1 MADKNITYAELAPQ
15 LKTGD
20 IVIMRGNSRF
30 QQVLEVLTESPY
42 VHSAMVVLSKDIG
55 MKDATSP
62 ILLWESTPYMITED
76 QKIHKPK
83 AGPTLT
89 DLKTRLNDEL
99 AGNHFDAFVF
109 RLLSAPLGPK
119 NFDGLQK
126 AIRAKY
132 PDQFPTDFWFF
143 VKGILGRL
151 FNREV
156 QPSSFFCS
164 ELVAYSYQQ
173 MGILGNEHPPDF
185 YEPKDFSAKGHMR
198 LLQNLTLGE
207 ELNLELSIK
216 G

>member
-1 MADKNITYAELAPQ
+1 MADQNITYEALAPQ

-55 MKDATSP
+55 MKDNAAP
-62 ILLWESTPYMITED
+62 ILLWESTPYAITED

-83 AGPTLT
+83 TGPTLT

-99 AGNHFDAFVF
+99 AGDHFDAFVF
-109 RLLSAPLGPK
+109 RLLNRPLGQQQ
-119 NFDGLQK
+119 FDGLK
-126 AIRAKY
+126 TAIRIRY
-132 PDQFPTDFWFF
+132 PDQFPSDFWFF

-156 QPSSFFCS
+156 QPSTFFCS

-173 MGILGNEHPPDF
+173 MGILGKQHPPDY
-185 YEPKDFSAKGHMR
+185 YEPKDFSAKGHLS
-198 LLQNLTLGE
+198 LLQGLTLGE
-207 ELNLELSIK
+207 ELNLELRIS
-216 G
+216 

>member
-1 MADKNITYAELAPQ
+1 MADRNITYEQLAPQ

-20 IVIMRGNSRF
+20 VVIMRGNSRF
-30 QQVLEVLTESPY
+30 QEIIEVLTHSPY

-55 MKDATSP
+55 MKDDAAP
-62 ILLWESTPYMITED
+62 ILLWESTPYKITED
-76 QKIHKPK
+76 QKLHKPK

-89 DLKTRLNDEL
+89 DLRTRLNDEL
-99 AGNHFDAFVF
+99 SGDHFDAFVF

-119 NFDGLQK
+119 QFDGLKRAIQK
-126 AIRAKY
+126 KY
-132 PDQFPTDFWFF
+132 PDQFPSEWWFF

-185 YEPKDFSAKGHMR
+185 YEPKDFSEKGKLK
-198 LLQNLTLGE
+198 LLQNLSLGE
-207 ELNLELSIK
+207 ELNLELRIR
-216 G
+216 

>member
-1 MADKNITYAELAPQ
+1 MPGSNISYEALAPQ

-20 IVIMRGNSRF
+20 VVIMRGSSRF
-30 QQVLEVLTESPY
+30 QEVLEVLTHSPY
-42 VHSAMVVLSKDIG
+42 IHSAMVVLSKDIG
-55 MKDATSP
+55 LKDPSAP

-99 AGNHFDAFVF
+99 SGDHFDAFVF
-109 RLLSAPLGPK
+109 RLLSAPLGK
-119 NFDGLQK
+119 ENFAGLND
-126 AIRAKY
+126 AIRKLY

-164 ELVAYSYQQ
+164 ELVAFSYQE
-173 MGILGNEHPPDF
+173 MGILGKQHPPDY
-185 YEPKDFSAKGHMR
+185 YEPKDFSEKGKLQ
-198 LLQNLTLGE
+198 LLHNLSLGE
-207 ELNLELSIK
+207 ELNLELRIS
-216 G
+216 